1 MDNKPV
7 LGVVLG
13 DACGVGP
20 ELIAGLC
27 AKDKVY
33 PYCNPIIIGD
43 ARILEKAQEVVKSNF
58 EVRIIDQVE
67 DAKFTPGVYN
77 ILDQK
82 DLAPCDI
89 TVGEVCAASGKASG
103 DMLIKALDLCKEGK
117 LDGFVFAPLNKTA
130 LKAGG
135 YELESENKLFGQYFG
150 VESTCEVNIL
160 ENLWTSR
167 VTSHIPIKDV
177 HENLTKDTIL
187 SAIHLLNNNLKL
199 SGIENPVLGIAALNP
214 HGGEGGTCGR
224 EEIEVIIPAME
235 QAKEEG
241 LIVKGPYPADILF
254 IKAFDGDFDGAVTM
268 YHDQGQIA
276 LKLKGFQYGVTAHV
290 NLPAGIATAAHG
302 SAFDIAGKAI
312 ATTDAMENAIKVAAD
327 MAMGLK
333 NRKKQN

>member
-1 MDNKPV
+1 MNNKPI
-7 LGVVLG
+7 LGVLLG

-27 AKDKVY
+27 AKDKIY

-43 ARILEKAQEVVKSNF
+43 ARVLAEAQKVVKSNF
-58 EVRIIDQVE
+58 EVKIIDKVE
-67 DAKFTPGVYN
+67 DAEFAPGVYS

-82 DLAPCDI
+82 DIAPCDI
-89 TVGEVCAASGKASG
+89 TVGEVCAAAGKASG
-103 DMLIKALDLCKEGK
+103 DMLMTALDLCRDGK
-117 LDGFVFAPLNKTA
+117 LDGFVFAPLNKTS

-135 YELESENKLFGQYFG
+135 YELESENKLFGKYFG

-160 ENLWTSR
+160 DNLWTSR

-177 HENLTKDTIL
+177 HNHLTKESIL
-187 SAIHLLNNNLKL
+187 RGIHLLNDNLKL
-199 SGIENPVLGIAALNP
+199 AGIEKPRLGIAALNP

-224 EEIEVIIPAME
+224 EEIELITPAME
-235 QAKEEG
+235 QAKKEG

-254 IKAFDGDFDGAVTM
+254 IKAFNEEFDGAVTM

-312 ATTDAMENAIKVAAD
+312 ATTDAMENAVKVAAD

-333 NRKKQN
+333 ARR